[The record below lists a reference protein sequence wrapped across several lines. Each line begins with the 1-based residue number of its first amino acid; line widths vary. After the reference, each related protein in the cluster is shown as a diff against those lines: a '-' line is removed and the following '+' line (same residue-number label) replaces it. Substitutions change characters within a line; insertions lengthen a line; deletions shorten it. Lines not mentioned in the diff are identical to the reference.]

1 MDLAEGSILI
11 DGIDIKTVDLHDL
24 RSRISILPQEPVL
37 FKGSLRT
44 NLDPF
49 KQYSGGI
56 NSG

>member
-37 FKGSLRT
+37 FKGSLCT